1 MAVYREEKGLTLIE
15 LLIAMVIAI
24 LLTTA
29 AYRAFS
35 SQQKAYTIQEQ
46 VTEMQQALRATTN
59 MMVREIRM
67 AGFIAERDEDGRDN
81 DDIDS
86 DAVEGTTGQPFPD
99 GLNEDIE
106 WAANDA
112 ICFEADIDNDRRTD
126 IIMYSENAN
135 GELIR
140 DHWRWNGLVW
150 QNLGSQN
157 VSENFLDMDLTY
169 FISNG
174 VVWNPAIMGKDA
186 IRMVRL
192 DLEFRTLK
200 EDPDYLAGEDING
213 DLNDGTC
220 RTRSIVRNIKL
231 RNMSMSGL

>member
-1 MAVYREEKGLTLIE
+1 MAGYREEKGLTLIE

-24 LLTTA
+24 LLATG

-35 SQQKAYTIQEQ
+35 SQQKAYTIQDQ

-67 AGFIAERDEDGRDN
+67 AGFIAERDENGKDN
-81 DDIDS
+81 DDISTDVQDQGWS
-86 DAVEGTTGQPFPD
+86 DA
-99 GLNEDIE
+99 LNEDIE

-112 ICFEADIDNDRRTD
+112 ICFEADIDGDDRTD

-150 QNLGSQN
+150 QSLGSQN
-157 VSENFLDMDLTY
+157 VSEHFLDMDLTY
-169 FISNG
+169 FRSNG
-174 VVWNPAIMGKDA
+174 VPWFPGENRAD

-213 DLNDGTC
+213 DPNDGTC
-220 RTRSIVRNIKL
+220 RTRTIVRNIKL